1 MPPAASDSEENV
13 ISLQHISRTFM
24 AALQRQHDMLAYSL
38 AGLRTSDPRAYDY
51 YSAVSR
57 VMPAPPLHLDSA
69 QIQAYARSLMM
80 RTTINDLLG
89 LAAECLHR
97 CHLLCTLIKVR
108 GRNRAPDEAL
118 DRQIGEAHQAFT
130 QMNLQDKFE
139 ELEKTFGIMC
149 DLEDSIFSLA
159 AALRVLAR
167 VGGMVTNDDLSPDGK
182 LTLEFMAMKDY
193 EVETESAEAEEGETP
208 VTPPPGVTRHP
219 LPGDDS
225 LLKKPTKTLSKLAET
240 TRTFQPGE
248 MLELSEEELL
258 GLVVTVAKFLDGLFR
273 SVDHYGRSQIG
284 EGN

>member
-1 MPPAASDSEENV
+1 MPPSAPESEENV

-24 AALQRQHDMLAYSL
+24 SALQRQHDMLAYGL

-57 VMPAPPLHLDSA
+57 VMPAPSLHLDSA
-69 QIQAYARSLMM
+69 QVQAYARSLMM

-89 LAAECLHR
+89 IAAECLHR

-108 GRNRAPDEAL
+108 GQNRAPDEAL
-118 DRQIGEAHQAFT
+118 DRRIGEEHQAFV

-139 ELEKTFGIMC
+139 ELEKSFGILC

-167 VGGMVTNDDLSPDGK
+167 VGGMVTNDDLAPDGK

-193 EVETESAEAEEGETP
+193 EVEVDSAEADEGEAP

-219 LPGDDS
+219 LPGADG
-225 LLKKPTKTLSKLAET
+225 LGQKPTKTLSKLTET

-258 GLVVTVAKFLDGLFR
+258 GLNITVAKFFDGLFR
-273 SVDHYGRSQIG
+273 SVDHFGRSQIG